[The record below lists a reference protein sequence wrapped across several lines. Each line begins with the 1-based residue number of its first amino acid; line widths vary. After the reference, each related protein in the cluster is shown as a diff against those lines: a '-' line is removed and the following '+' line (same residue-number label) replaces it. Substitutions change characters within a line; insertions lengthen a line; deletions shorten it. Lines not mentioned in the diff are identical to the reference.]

1 MTDATEMTAI
11 QIAEPGGPEVL
22 RPVRMPVPAP
32 AEGQVLIRVAAA
44 GINRPDVAQR
54 QGLYPPPPGASPLPG
69 LEVSGTIA
77 ALGQGVTEWAV
88 GDRVAALV
96 AGGGYA
102 EYCVADAGCVLP
114 VPPGIAMTLAGALPE
129 TVFTV
134 WYNVFMRA
142 GLAAGETVLIHGG
155 SSGIGTTAIQ
165 LAKAR
170 GATVF
175 VTAGT
180 DAKCRACLDLGADHA
195 INYRT
200 ATFEDEVLKI
210 TAGDGADVIVDMVG
224 GPYLNRN
231 IACAAV
237 EGRIAQI
244 SFLEGAEPTLA
255 LFPLVR
261 KRVSLTGSMLRP
273 QSPEAKAHIADGV
286 RDHAWPLLVTGEL
299 APPIDS
305 AFPLDRAAEAH
316 ARMESGAHV
325 GKIVLRVSDHADA

>member
-1 MTDATEMTAI
+1 MTHATDMTAI
-11 QIAEPGGPEVL
+11 EIAAPGGPEVL
-22 RPVRMPVPAP
+22 RPVRMPVPEPGA
-32 AEGQVLIRVAAA
+32 GQVLIRVAAA

-77 ALGQGVTEWAV
+77 ALGQGVTGWAA

-114 VPPGIAMTLAGALPE
+114 VPPGIDMTLAGALPE

-170 GATVF
+170 GATVI

-200 ATFEDEVLKI
+200 AVFEDEVLAI
-210 TAGDGADVIVDMVG
+210 TGGAGADVIVDMVG

-244 SFLEGAEPTLA
+244 SFLAGAEPTLA

-273 QSPEAKAHIADGV
+273 QSVEAKARIAAGV
-286 RDHAWPLLVTGEL
+286 REHAWPLLATGQL

-305 AFPLDRAAEAH
+305 VFPLDRAAEAH

-325 GKIVLRVSDHADA
+325 GKIVLQVSDHA